1 MTSTTIA
8 PELLDQLLANYETP
22 EDLTGNNGLFKR
34 LKKAADRTR
43 ARRQQPRRLEFEVGS
58 DEVPRDRAGSFDP
71 QLIPKGQRRFDGF
84 DDKILSLYERGMTVG
99 EIQGHLAELYGAEVS
114 PDLISRVT
122 DAVLRGLGD
131 ADARHAAR
139 RQRRCVQGARHRRPR
154 SRARP
159 RQRPGGKVLGSRAR
173 GPGLP
178 SRPAEPRTKPP
189 VAQPPQ
195 APARFQSSH
204 PFKALK
210 DDVLR
215 FLVDFDVPF
224 TNNLA
229 EQDIRMTKVKMKI
242 SGAFRT
248 LDGARDFACLGSI
261 VSTTRK

>member
-8 PELLDQLLANYETP
+8 PELLDQPLANYETP

-139 RQRRCVQGARHRRPR
+139 RQRRCVQGARHRRPVSRPTTSTPWWKSIGKLCARAWPSIAPCRASNEAPGRAAASGAGPVSIFSPVQSPQGRRAPLPRR
-154 SRARP
+154 SRCPVHQQPGRAGHSNHQGQNENLRP
-159 RQRPGGKVLGSRAR
+159 
-173 GPGLP
+173 
-178 SRPAEPRTKPP
+178 
-189 VAQPPQ
+189 
-195 APARFQSSH
+195 
-204 PFKALK
+204 
-210 DDVLR
+210 
-215 FLVDFDVPF
+215 
-224 TNNLA
+224 
-229 EQDIRMTKVKMKI
+229 
-242 SGAFRT
+242 FRT
-248 LDGARDFACLGSI
+248 LDAARDFARLGSI